1 MRMIQKTG
9 VRHPRVRPRGCRI
22 GSMRIGEACANV
34 RSGWLHSVR
43 RCGAV
48 VVCGEALDVSHR
60 LGRVLAPH

>member
-43 RCGAV
+43 RCG
-48 VVCGEALDVSHR
+48 EALDVSHR